1 MAFVSTWVH
10 RAGLLVALLFVL
22 ALAPAAPG
30 LAVLPDE
37 ALDDP
42 ALEQRAREISTGL
55 RCVVCQNQS
64 IDDSAAPL
72 ARDLRLL
79 VRERLKAGDT
89 DGEVVAYIVAR
100 YGDFVLMRPPVQP
113 NTILLWI
120 GPALF
125 VMIAVAAAAVYTRRR
140 RAVPSAPLSA
150 QERAAL
156 ARLTDDKAE
165 G

>member
-10 RAGLLVALLFVL
+10 RASLLIALLLVLT
-22 ALAPAAPG
+22 LAPSAPG

-42 ALEQRAREISTGL
+42 VLEQRAREISTGL

-79 VRERLKAGDT
+79 VRERLTAGDT

-113 NTILLWI
+113 NTALLWI
-120 GPALF
+120 GPAFFL
-125 VMIAVAAAAVYTRRR
+125 VIAAAAAIAYVRRR